1 MENIFANVLRRQPGA
16 NMQLA
21 QQIIA
26 QRAAAQKREEA
37 NEIVEEEKTKMTL
50 KKICEE
56 CPKTQEVYDYFEE
69 RVDDINE
76 KAEEED
82 LII

>member
-1 MENIFANVLRRQPGA
+1 
-16 NMQLA
+16 
-21 QQIIA
+21 
-26 QRAAAQKREEA
+26 
-37 NEIVEEEKTKMTL
+37 MTL